1 MMTLNEILPA
11 LRAHW
16 LGLVLIWAAVVALI
30 LGLSLAAPPRY
41 EATAAV
47 AVEMSGMDPV
57 LGHEITRPNASPYV
71 YIASQAEVL
80 KSEEVARG
88 AVRDLGL
95 DKDPAWMERWKQS
108 TKGQG
113 DYEAWLA
120 GLLLR
125 KLDVRP
131 GRDTNVLA
139 ISYISPDPEFSAA
152 VANAFVKSYIDTSLE
167 MRVGPARQVNAFFSE
182 RAKPLREALEQARA
196 RLTAYEK
203 EHGVSVG
210 DTLDVETA
218 RLNELS
224 TQLVTLQDQ
233 AAEVAN
239 MRRQARANPADLRE
253 VRNDPEVAALTS
265 ELVRQQGHLAELK
278 SEFGD
283 QHQAVIQA
291 RQSVNDARRR
301 LSGAMRRI
309 ADSLA
314 APARVIEG
322 RLAEV
327 KGAIAR
333 QRAVVQQRKA
343 QRDAAAA
350 LVRDVDNAQK
360 AYDAVLARASQTAL
374 ESKNTVQATISV
386 LKKASP
392 PLWSPAFLMRNGL
405 VAFVL
410 GLLLGIAYAL
420 IAEKRD
426 RRLRTVADVTVRL
439 GQPLILALPDGQRL
453 RDRRG
458 EETRRRLVP
467 MPLLPAPK

>member
-16 LGLVLIWAAVVALI
+16 LGLLVICGAVVALI
-30 LGLSLAAPPRY
+30 LGLTLAAPPRY

-47 AVEMSGMDPV
+47 AVEMSGLDPV
-57 LGHEITRPNASPYV
+57 FGHQILRPNASPYT
-71 YIASQAEVL
+71 YIASQVEIV

-88 AVRDLGL
+88 AVRILGL
-95 DKDPAWMERWKQS
+95 DKDPAWKELWKKS
-108 TKGQG
+108 TEGQG

-120 GLLLR
+120 GMLLR

-131 GRDTNVLA
+131 PRDTNVITIA
-139 ISYISPDPEFSAA
+139 YISPDPNFSAA
-152 VANAFVKSYIDTSLE
+152 VANAFVKSFIDTSLE

-182 RAKPLREALEQARA
+182 RAKPLRDALEQARA
-196 RLTAYEK
+196 RLTEYEK
-203 EHGVSVG
+203 EHGVAVG
-210 DTLDVETA
+210 DALDVETA
-218 RLNELS
+218 RLNELN

-233 AAEVAN
+233 AAEAAN
-239 MRRQARANPADLRE
+239 LRRQARANPADLRE

-265 ELVRQQGHLAELK
+265 ELVRQQGRLAELK
-278 SEFGD
+278 SEFGE

-291 RQSVNDARRR
+291 HQSVNDARRR
-301 LSGAMRRI
+301 LNGAMRRI
-309 ADSLA
+309 ADGLA
-314 APARVIEG
+314 APARVIDA

-327 KGAIAR
+327 KSALAR
-333 QRAVVQQRKA
+333 QRTLVMQRKA
-343 QRDAAAA
+343 QRDAASA
-350 LVRDVDNAQK
+350 LVHDVDSAQK

-374 ESKNTVQATISV
+374 ESKNTVQPNISV
-386 LKKASP
+386 LKNATP
-392 PLWSPAFLMRNGL
+392 PLWSPAYLLRNGL
-405 VAFVL
+405 VAVVL

-426 RRLRTVADVTVRL
+426 RRLRTIADVTVRL